1 MQPWILGRNEGKKGG
16 YYQYRY
22 SLTDNGKE
30 FLDQCEVDMPD
41 LKVLTQ
47 QMNEQSSR
55 FLELVSTIL
64 YFDDLPKDEVKEKVF
79 TIKSKQ
85 RYTDEEFEDALAY
98 IDQLKEL
105 N

>member
-1 MQPWILGRNEGKKGG
+1 MKEKKGG

-64 YFDDLPKDEVKEKVF
+64 YFDDLPEDEVKEKVF

-85 RYTDEEFEDALAY
+85 RYTDEEFETALAY

>member
-1 MQPWILGRNEGKKGG
+1 
-16 YYQYRY
+16 
-22 SLTDNGKE
+22 
-30 FLDQCEVDMPD
+30 MPD

-64 YFDDLPKDEVKEKVF
+64 YFDDLPEDEVKEKVF

-98 IDQLKEL
+98 IDQLKKL

>member
-1 MQPWILGRNEGKKGG
+1 
-16 YYQYRY
+16 
-22 SLTDNGKE
+22 
-30 FLDQCEVDMPD
+30 MPD

-64 YFDDLPKDEVKEKVF
+64 YFDDLPQDEVKEKVF

>member
-1 MQPWILGRNEGKKGG
+1 
-16 YYQYRY
+16 
-22 SLTDNGKE
+22 
-30 FLDQCEVDMPD
+30 MPD

-64 YFDDLPKDEVKEKVF
+64 YFDDLPEDEVKEKVF

>member
-1 MQPWILGRNEGKKGG
+1 
-16 YYQYRY
+16 
-22 SLTDNGKE
+22 
-30 FLDQCEVDMPD
+30 
-41 LKVLTQ
+41 
-47 QMNEQSSR
+47 MNEQSSR

-79 TIKSKQ
+79 TIKSKP
-85 RYTDEEFEDALAY
+85 RYTDEEFEAALAY